1 MPSLLL
7 TLIVSFDR
15 SRSTFRSQDEFWK
28 SLRFFSAVR
37 IRCTLLHGNVIE
49 SLVLKFGCAILFMG
63 HLGKLLI
70 ACSLTVGKKGGRKKK
85 TPKKQHTQKKTI
97 SVIRF
102 RNSRVFV
109 YVKLCAFVK
118 SGDRYILYRNTTPA
132 IGDES
137 SSLCEWVAHIEMTNE
152 KFFTVLRA
160 RRFMHFRSA
169 CVNYLN
175 YLPLIS
181 AERLRKYD
189 QI

>member
-1 MPSLLL
+1 MCQVYFL
-7 TLIVSFDR
+7 TLLVSFDR
-15 SRSTFRSQDEFWK
+15 RRSTFRSQDDFWK

-37 IRCTLLHGNVIE
+37 ICSTLLHGNVIE

-85 TPKKQHTQKKTI
+85 HPKNNTHKKTI

-160 RRFMHFRSA
+160 HRFMPLRSA